1 MIRGGLM
8 RLDNLLDDMDSSG
21 VNRITIN
28 HLAEALN
35 LTKGTVSKALNEYS
49 DISEATRLRVQRKAA
64 ELDYRPLAYAQA
76 IKTGKVR

>member
-35 LTKGTVSKALNEYS
+35 LTKGTVSKALNLS
-49 DISEATRLRVQRKAA
+49 LIH
-64 ELDYRPLAYAQA
+64 
-76 IKTGKVR
+76 I

>member
-1 MIRGGLM
+1 M
-8 RLDNLLDDMDSSG
+8 RLDNLLDDTDSSG

-49 DISEATRLRVQRKAA
+49 DSSAATR
-64 ELDYRPLAYAQA
+64 
-76 IKTGKVR
+76 